1 MENLVLTRIDDR
13 LIHGQVM
20 TAWIKNK
27 KATQVVIADDQVA
40 EDEYMIEVLEMAIPE
55 DIAIGIFSKEDTVTF
70 LSQGLDEPTILLVKG
85 PEVLNYLVDHGIE
98 IDEVD
103 VGGMGAG
110 NDRSV
115 LYKNISTSE
124 KENEEFRKLLN
135 KNVNVFIPSD
145 SVKQIFEIFRKM
157 DFVPNV
163 FSQHGRISFLSKEG
177 LEDYTRNVMI
187 PSMQISHPDFVY
199 TDQDLQDLMGR
210 VIFIDS
216 EEALFQSDHQVLKV
230 TTHCP
235 QTERLAELRE
245 ALKDVPDLAVAN
257 TSVADIEITSIHAQ
271 KGIGLMDYAKTKGYQ
286 ADEIV
291 AIGDSGND
299 YSMLSLPGIHSV
311 AMANATEEI
320 QNVCVYRTRDN
331 ANDGIAYII
340 RCILADRNNFE
351 LR

>member
-1 MENLVLTRIDDR
+1 MIRLVASDLDGTLLDTFRRITDENREAIAKLQENGIEFIINTGRDY
-13 LIHGQVM
+13 Q
-20 TAWIKNK
+20 N
-27 KATQVVIADDQVA
+27 VV
-40 EDEYMIEVLEMAIPE
+40 
-55 DIAIGIFSKEDTVTF
+55 DIAAEANLTCGMICSNGAS
-70 LSQGLDEPTILLVKG
+70 GYDETGKMLFQ
-85 PEVLNYLVDHGIE
+85 H
-98 IDEVD
+98 
-103 VGGMGAG
+103 
-110 NDRSV
+110 
-115 LYKNISTSE
+115 
-124 KENEEFRKLLN
+124 
-135 KNVNVFIPSD
+135 FIPSD

-235 QTERLAELRE
+235 QTERLAKLRE

>member
-1 MENLVLTRIDDR
+1 MIRLVASDLDGTLLDTFRRITDENRE
-13 LIHGQVM
+13 
-20 TAWIKNK
+20 A
-27 KATQVVIADDQVA
+27 IAMLQ
-40 EDEYMIEVLEMAIPE
+40 E
-55 DIAIGIFSKEDTVTF
+55 
-70 LSQGLDEPTILLVKG
+70 
-85 PEVLNYLVDHGIE
+85 HGIE
-98 IDEVD
+98 FIINTGRDYQNVVDIAAEANLTCGMICSNGASGYDEK
-103 VGGMGAG
+103 GKM
-110 NDRSV
+110 
-115 LYKNISTSE
+115 L
-124 KENEEFRKLLN
+124 FQH
-135 KNVNVFIPSD
+135 FIPSD
-145 SVKQIFEIFRKM
+145 SVKQIFEIFRKL

-163 FSQHGRISFLSKEG
+163 FSQQGRISFLSKEG

-210 VIFIDS
+210 VIFIDG
-216 EEALFQSDHQVLKV
+216 EETLFQSDHQILKV
-230 TTHCP
+230 TTHTTQP
-235 QTERLAELRE
+235 ERLADLRE
-245 ALKDVPDLAVAN
+245 ALKAVPDLAVAN
-257 TSVADIEITSIHAQ
+257 TSVADLEITSVHAQ

-340 RCILADRNNFE
+340 RCILADQNNFE

>member
-1 MENLVLTRIDDR
+1 MN
-13 LIHGQVM
+13 
-20 TAWIKNK
+20 
-27 KATQVVIADDQVA
+27 
-40 EDEYMIEVLEMAIPE
+40 
-55 DIAIGIFSKEDTVTF
+55 
-70 LSQGLDEPTILLVKG
+70 
-85 PEVLNYLVDHGIE
+85 
-98 IDEVD
+98 
-103 VGGMGAG
+103 
-110 NDRSV
+110 
-115 LYKNISTSE
+115 
-124 KENEEFRKLLN
+124 
-135 KNVNVFIPSD
+135 
-145 SVKQIFEIFRKM
+145 
-157 DFVPNV
+157 FVPNV

-177 LEDYTRNVMI
+177 LEDYTRNIMI

-199 TDQDLQDLMGR
+199 TDQDLQDLMER

-235 QTERLAELRE
+235 RTERLAELRE

-257 TSVADIEITSIHAQ
+257 TSTTDIEITSIHAQ
-271 KGIGLMDYAKTKGYQ
+271 KGIGLMDYAKIKGYQ

>member
-1 MENLVLTRIDDR
+1 MIRLVASDLDGTLLDTFRRITDENRE
-13 LIHGQVM
+13 
-20 TAWIKNK
+20 A
-27 KATQVVIADDQVA
+27 IAMLQ
-40 EDEYMIEVLEMAIPE
+40 E
-55 DIAIGIFSKEDTVTF
+55 
-70 LSQGLDEPTILLVKG
+70 
-85 PEVLNYLVDHGIE
+85 HGIE
-98 IDEVD
+98 FIINTGRDYQNVVDIAAEANLTCGMICSNGASGYDEN
-103 VGGMGAG
+103 GKM
-110 NDRSV
+110 
-115 LYKNISTSE
+115 L
-124 KENEEFRKLLN
+124 FQH
-135 KNVNVFIPSD
+135 FIPSD
-145 SVKQIFEIFRKM
+145 SVKQIFEIFRKL

-163 FSQHGRISFLSKEG
+163 FSQQGRISFLSKEG

-216 EEALFQSDHQVLKV
+216 EETLFQSDHQILKV
-230 TTHCP
+230 TTHTTQP
-235 QTERLAELRE
+235 ERLADLRE
-245 ALKDVPDLAVAN
+245 ALKAVPDLAVAN
-257 TSVADIEITSIHAQ
+257 TSVADLELTSVHAQ